1 MSRSFWPNKLPAEG
15 RRQINM
21 QPPCFSARY
30 VCTSQQLP
38 SDPLYGN
45 RRWLVLTTIMTKK
58 EHLSLYRETTRKQR
72 QWIWYKDDTTK
83 QNSAPWC
90 FCSRR
95 NAWNHSKKTIDRKNI
110 TLHFHQES
118 FFQTIEYSLFAGHNS
133 SRLWA
138 DYPAGQIQFPISW
151 ARQPVIRNN
160 EL

>member
-1 MSRSFWPNKLPAEG
+1 MTRQTASRRHASKKYA
-15 RRQINM
+15 
-21 QPPCFSARY
+21 
-30 VCTSQQLP
+30 TSMFLSSVRTTQQLP

-45 RRWLVLTTIMTKK
+45 RRWLALTTIMTKK
-58 EHLSLYRETTRKQR
+58 ERLSLYRETTRKQR

-95 NAWNHSKKTIDRKNI
+95 SAWNHSKKTINKKYYI
-110 TLHFHQES
+110 TIS
-118 FFQTIEYSLFAGHNS
+118 PGKFFQTIDYSLFAGHNS
-133 SRLWA
+133 TRLWA